1 MSHYITVFL
10 GEINKNKILN
20 IKVIKM
26 WKVDT
31 LDPLKND
38 FQVMKILVQIFTHF
52 QTLDQM
58 FELIFKTNDVFI
70 ILLHC
75 SYISDRASEL

>member
-1 MSHYITVFL
+1 
-10 GEINKNKILN
+10 
-20 IKVIKM
+20 M

-70 ILLHC
+70 ILRHF

>member
-1 MSHYITVFL
+1 MLHYITVFL

-20 IKVIKM
+20 IKVLKM

-58 FELIFKTNDVFI
+58 FELIFKTNYVFI

>member
-1 MSHYITVFL
+1 
-10 GEINKNKILN
+10 
-20 IKVIKM
+20 M

-75 SYISDRASEL
+75 SYLSDRTSEL